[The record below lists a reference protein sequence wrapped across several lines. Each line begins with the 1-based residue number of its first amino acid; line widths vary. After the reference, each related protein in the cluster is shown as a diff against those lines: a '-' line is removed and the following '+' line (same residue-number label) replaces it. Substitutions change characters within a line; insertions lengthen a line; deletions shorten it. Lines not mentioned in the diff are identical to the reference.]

1 MYRGEYM
8 MINSSQ
14 PNCPYFTQN
23 GECPQENCL
32 CKGGPE
38 EENTP
43 SYYTTEWG
51 EQQTNHPNL
60 NHGSYNN
67 HPSSMEQ
74 GGKQKLSFQSIF
86 ELPKGYRFPVLEA
99 TNFVYN
105 LTSLYIIQE
114 KCKKLV
120 RVENYGQTEVDLHVL
135 KLKGGISFITNIHIE
150 PEGQFPSKIGSLHPA
165 PIQISIVDMIAVDHV
180 LKYSFRPL
188 LNHNVDTNHIQITDI
203 QIIPVSESEGNLYK
217 LCGTFRFFYE

>member
-1 MYRGEYM
+1 M

-14 PNCPYFTQN
+14 PDCPYFTQN
-23 GECPQENCL
+23 GDCPQNNCL
-32 CKGGPE
+32 CKGIPA

-60 NHGSYNN
+60 NHGAYNN
-67 HPSSMEQ
+67 HPSPMEQ
-74 GGKQKLSFQSIF
+74 GGKQQLSFQSIF
-86 ELPKGYRFPVLEA
+86 ELPKGYRFPILEA

-114 KCKKLV
+114 KCKKIV

-135 KLKGGISFITNIHIE
+135 KLKGGLSFITNIHIE
-150 PEGQFPSKIGSLHPA
+150 PDCQCPTKIGSLDST
-165 PIQISIVDMIAVDHV
+165 PIQISIIDTISVDHI
-180 LKYSFRPL
+180 LKYSFQPL
-188 LNHNVDTNHIQITDI
+188 LHHSV
-203 QIIPVSESEGNLYK
+203 
-217 LCGTFRFFYE
+217 

>member
-1 MYRGEYM
+1 M
-8 MINSSQ
+8 MNSSQ
-14 PNCPYFTQN
+14 PNCPYFMQN
-23 GECPQENCL
+23 GECSQENCF
-32 CKGGPE
+32 CNGAHE
-38 EENTP
+38 EENAP

-51 EQQTNHPNL
+51 EQQTK
-60 NHGSYNN
+60 

-74 GGKQKLSFQSIF
+74 EAKQQLSFQSIF

-105 LTSLYIIQE
+105 LTSLYILQE

-135 KLKGGISFITNIHIE
+135 KIKGGISFITNIHIE
-150 PEGQFPSKIGSLHPA
+150 PECQFPSKIGSLHPA

-188 LNHNVDTNHIQITDI
+188 LHHNVDTNHIQITDI